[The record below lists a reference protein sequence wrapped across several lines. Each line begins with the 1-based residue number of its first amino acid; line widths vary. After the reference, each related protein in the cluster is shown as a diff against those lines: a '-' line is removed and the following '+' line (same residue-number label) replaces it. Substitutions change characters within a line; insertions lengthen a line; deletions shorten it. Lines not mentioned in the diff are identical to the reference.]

1 MWPLTER
8 LLKSLPLI
16 RKALAGEKGPGRG
29 PTEPGV
35 TALLLA
41 GVPSTSSTQ
50 RLIGLPRTLSEKVM
64 TDLERNKRI
73 VVDYYQ
79 MAFAGDPRR
88 R

>member
-16 RKALAGEKGPGRG
+16 KALAGEKGPGRG
-29 PTEPGV
+29 PAEPGV

-50 RLIGLPRTLSEKVM
+50 RLIGCPGHS
-64 TDLERNKRI
+64 RI
-73 VVDYYQ
+73 GEGHD
-79 MAFAGDPRR
+79 
-88 R
+88 